1 MNPQDFKRFFRPQE
15 VEGSFAVADPNLK
28 LRGRPG
34 LDLLTLLALFPS
46 VISSFFTQNKG
57 GGGGGGG
64 GPGLSPRSATVSV
77 RCFHGPSQTALVLD
91 SSSFRPDKI
100 PNSFSM
106 SKAFWADI
114 RFL

>member
-1 MNPQDFKRFFRPQE
+1 M
-15 VEGSFAVADPNLK
+15 ADPDLK

-34 LDLLTLLALFPS
+34 LDLLALLAFFPS

-57 GGGGGGG
+57 GGWGG
-64 GPGLSPRSATVSV
+64 GPSPRSATVSV

-91 SSSFRPDKI
+91 SLSFRPDKI

>member
-1 MNPQDFKRFFRPQE
+1 MNPQGFKRFFRPQE

-28 LRGRPG
+28 LRGKPG
-34 LDLLTLLALFPS
+34 LDLLALLALFPS
-46 VISSFFTQNKG
+46 VISSFFFTQNKG
-57 GGGGGGG
+57 GGWGGGGA
-64 GPGLSPRSATVSV
+64 GPSPKSATVSV
-77 RCFHGPSQTALVLD
+77 GCYHGPSQTALVLD
-91 SSSFRPDKI
+91 SLSFRPDKI

>member
-34 LDLLTLLALFPS
+34 LDLLALLALFPS
-46 VISSFFTQNKG
+46 VIYLFLLKIRG
-57 GGGGGGG
+57 GGDGT
-64 GPGLSPRSATVSV
+64 GPSPRSATVSV

-91 SSSFRPDKI
+91 SLSFRPDKI